1 MDNFLSLKQA
11 IDGLQENPNDVILN
25 LSEQGLSDN
34 QIEVLKLGLRHSF
47 ATRPGELEMMSISE
61 DLWDQ
66 INKLEQLKDGSYIK
80 DRLKNCLRSF
90 TYNYLDLNLQQI
102 HIDNKHICIL
112 RSLNTKFAILKP
124 DKGNGIVILK
134 RSDYIDSLNS
144 LFNDPTKFKRTPH
157 DLTSSRLATL
167 QAYLCKLLNRGEI
180 SEFEHENL
188 RPTFAHLGRARGLP
202 KTHKTF
208 QSIPKFRPII
218 DTTNTPLYNVDKF
231 LAGLLNP
238 LTLNQYILCVIRL
251 MLPMQSNQFLRNF
264 FHRAINLFLLILN
277 LYLLITD
284 SIVFLFCRVYR
295 QYD

>member
-11 IDGLQENPNDVILN
+11 IDELQENPNDVILN

-34 QIEVLKLGLRHSF
+34 QIDVLKLGLRHSF

-90 TYNYLDLNLQQI
+90 TYNYLDLDLQQI

-144 LFNDPTKFKRTPH
+144 LFNDPTKFKRIPH

-238 LTLNQYILCVIRL
+238 WTLNQYSLRDSFDAADAIKSIPPELFSQGYKFVSFDFESLFTNNRL
-251 MLPMQSNQFLRNF
+251 HCFLV
-264 FHRAINLFLLILN
+264 LS
-277 LYLLITD
+277 
-284 SIVFLFCRVYR
+284 SISPI
-295 QYD
+295 